1 MISKKGLIS
10 LGLVLTVIIS
20 AVFLPVADTLLVL
33 FDWVG
38 ENRSVSWLVFIV
50 FYVMA
55 CVLVLP
61 GSLLTLA
68 AGFLFGLGYGFAI
81 VSLASTLGATC
92 AFLVGRFLARDW
104 VAAKL
109 QGLPKFAALDAAV
122 GEQGAVV
129 VLLTR
134 LSPIFPFSLLNY
146 GLGLTQVKL
155 SHYVLASWVGMIPG
169 TVLYVYLGSIASNL
183 TSIFAGDLAQL
194 PASSWL
200 FYLGLGAT
208 VLLTV
213 AITRI
218 ATKAL
223 NNKLDSVS
231 GGDTK

>member
-1 MISKKGLIS
+1 VISKKGLIS
-10 LGLVLTVIIS
+10 LGLALTVIIS
-20 AVFLPVADTLLVL
+20 AVFLSVADTLLVL

-109 QGLPKFAALDAAV
+109 QGLPKFAALDTAV

-169 TVLYVYLGSIASNL
+169 TLLYVYLGSIASNL

>member
-1 MISKKGLIS
+1 MSKKALALAALLLS
-10 LGLVLTVIIS
+10 VVIS
-20 AVFLPVADTLLVL
+20 AIFLPVAETLLAL
-33 FDWVG
+33 FDWVDA
-38 ENRSVSWLVFIV
+38 NRNISWLVFIV
-50 FYVMA
+50 FYVLA
-55 CVLVLP
+55 TVLVLP

-68 AGFLFGLGYGFAI
+68 AGFLFGLGYGLAI
-81 VSLASTLGATC
+81 VSFASTTGATC

-104 VAAKL
+104 VAEKL
-109 QGLPKFAALDAAV
+109 QGLPRFSALDKAV

-155 SHYVLASWVGMIPG
+155 SHYVLASWLGMIPG

-183 TSIFAGDLAQL
+183 TSIFAGDLADL

-208 VLLTV
+208 AALTV

-218 ATKAL
+218 ATRAL
-223 NNKLDSVS
+223 NNKLEDANV
-231 GGDTK
+231 GDTQ